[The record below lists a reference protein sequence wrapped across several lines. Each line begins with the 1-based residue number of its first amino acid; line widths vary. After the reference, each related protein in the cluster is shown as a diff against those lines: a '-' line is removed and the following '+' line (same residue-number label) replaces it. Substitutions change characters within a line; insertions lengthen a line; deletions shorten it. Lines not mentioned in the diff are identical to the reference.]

1 MLGVVALPLIG
12 ISPPL
17 PRIRDARFVLHTHP
31 FPPSLLLR
39 FHSPILP
46 RLGRALPKRASLL
59 LLPKAS
65 VGRADYVAEPA
76 TNVNFPKEMN
86 VLGCSAPLV
95 LLGTGYREKVF
106 AIIGVKVYA
115 AAFYVGSSVTEN
127 LHSWNGKSA
136 ADILEASSVFTFL
149 YQAPL
154 EKSLNIVLVRDVDGK
169 TFWNA
174 LDDLITPRIKSPT
187 AIDNSSLSTFRNTF
201 QGRDLKQGT
210 SIILT
215 WLEPTKM
222 LISISSDG
230 VPSNVDAE
238 ITSAN
243 VNLALYDGFFGNSP
257 VSPTLKASAAHG
269 LQMVLR

>member
-1 MLGVVALPLIG
+1 MTTSDLMLTFI
-12 ISPPL
+12 ITTCTY
-17 PRIRDARFVLHTHP
+17 VL
-31 FPPSLLLR
+31 
-39 FHSPILP
+39 
-46 RLGRALPKRASLL
+46 
-59 LLPKAS
+59 
-65 VGRADYVAEPA
+65 
-76 TNVNFPKEMN
+76 
-86 VLGCSAPLV
+86 
-95 LLGTGYREKVF
+95 GYREKVF

>member
-95 LLGTGYREKVF
+95 LLG
-106 AIIGVKVYA
+106 
-115 AAFYVGSSVTEN
+115 TEN